1 MNENFILHEVQCV
14 SDYFA
19 PHVANRCNKSYLLK
33 ALINMYLGM
42 NLPPE
47 GRGASSH
54 GIDSRLLR
62 KLFSDIFT
70 MYIYGVHSNLR
81 NGV

>member
-1 MNENFILHEVQCV
+1 MNENFILHVVQCV

-19 PHVANRCNKSYLLK
+19 PHVAKMQQILSESPNKYV
-33 ALINMYLGM
+33 GM

-47 GRGASSH
+47 GREPSGH

-70 MYIYGVHSNLR
+70 IWGA
-81 NGV
+81 